1 MCIAQSQIVA
11 GIATTGGVRPSTDG
25 GNKRS
30 GSRYILGDLLG
41 RGGMAEVFAGHAV
54 GDHGFQKPVAIKRLL
69 PELAN
74 DEVFVDRLIEEAKLL
89 VGMQH
94 GNIVSVL
101 DLAREGDDVFLVM
114 EFVDGPSLRQLIKAR
129 GVRGL
134 SLGCASY
141 IVQAAAAGL
150 EFAHARPGGAVIHA
164 DISPSNLLLTT
175 SGEVRVADFGIAR
188 REGLGHGVVEGKW
201 AYMAPEQARGEPL
214 SPRSDVFALGVVF
227 YELLT
232 GQHPFGRAV
241 TACERDEQIQVIPP
255 RVVKPS
261 IPPGLDAIC
270 MRALAHSPRDRYGR
284 MQQLI
289 DALVEER
296 FTSGYR
302 EGASDLA
309 QAIRDVAP
317 RSDFAPPRTMH
328 TDRPVTLM
336 TRSLLRDVT
345 PAKRPS
351 RPSNGALPHPA
362 PPQYAPPQQFP
373 AQPAVVVAPEQFVPV
388 PTMAVMTTPLV
399 IDQPPPPDE
408 FPAVP
413 SSGAQTVARMVDQ
426 VALAQAAQAA
436 AAAMLAMPQ
445 MAAPAGLRADGT
457 PMPPFRAAAADMRD
471 LELASVVGGHTYTGH
486 APGIAIEPHGHR
498 WTIAV
503 LGLAALIGVGAAI
516 GIQLSPS
523 QKSEAA
529 TGPAAVKDALSSSDS
544 RTQSSA
550 ADQGSQPDSKE
561 EARSKAVEGRG
572 GGASDRKVGDAVDD
586 RDSKTADASDGKAGD
601 TSDRRSHDRDADAR
615 TSDTGDKASDSRA
628 HVDNSHADRDAP
640 AGDSRTRDDNA
651 SDKSRTRDDNASDKS
666 RDGRDARVTESKAR
680 DDRDTK
686 VSDKSRDDRDARAS
700 DKARDDRDTKVS
712 DKARDDRDA
721 RASDKGRDDRDTKV
735 SDKARDDRDTKVSDR
750 ARDDRDAKTSDAR
763 RDSKARDARSE
774 TRSTDARNGEPRGR
788 RVAVRESGTTTTS
801 GKRKSSLG
809 VLWVESTPWSWVT
822 VDIETKETP
831 ARFYLSP
838 GLHIV
843 KLFNQENGLT
853 KYEKVTIESNG
864 TQKLK
869 EDMEQ

>member
-1 MCIAQSQIVA
+1 M
-11 GIATTGGVRPSTDG
+11 RPSTDG

-141 IVQAAAAGL
+141 IMQAAAAGL
-150 EFAHARPGGAVIHA
+150 EFAHARPGGAIIHA

-362 PPQYAPPQQFP
+362 PPQYAAPQQFA
-373 AQPAVVVAPEQFVPV
+373 AQPAVVVAHEQFVPV

-399 IDQPPPPDE
+399 IDQPPPIDE

-445 MAAPAGLRADGT
+445 MAVPAGLRADGT

-471 LELASVVGGHTYTGH
+471 MELASVVGGHTNTGH
-486 APGIAIEPHGHR
+486 GPGIAIEPRGHR

-503 LGLAALIGVGAAI
+503 LGLAALIGAGAAI

-529 TGPAAVKDALSSSDS
+529 TGPAAVKDALASSD
-544 RTQSSA
+544 QS
-550 ADQGSQPDSKE
+550 SQPDSKE
-561 EARSKAVEGRG
+561 EARAKPVEGRG
-572 GGASDRKVGDAVDD
+572 GRASDRKVSDAVDD
-586 RDSKTADASDGKAGD
+586 RDSKTADASDGKASD
-601 TSDRRSHDRDADAR
+601 TRDRRSRDRDADAR
-615 TSDTGDKASDSRA
+615 TGDTGDKVSDSRARVDNSHDDRDAQASDSRA
-628 HVDNSHADRDAP
+628 H
-640 AGDSRTRDDNA
+640 DDNA
-651 SDKSRTRDDNASDKS
+651 SDK
-666 RDGRDARVTESKAR
+666 GR
-680 DDRDTK
+680 DDRDARA
-686 VSDKSRDDRDARAS
+686 SDKARDDRDARAS
-700 DKARDDRDTKVS
+700 DKARDDRDTRTS
-712 DKARDDRDA
+712 ESKARDDRDV
-721 RASDKGRDDRDTKV
+721 RAGDKGRDDRDARVNESKARNDRDARA
-735 SDKARDDRDTKVSDR
+735 SESKARDDRDTKLSDKGR
-750 ARDDRDAKTSDAR
+750 ND
-763 RDSKARDARSE
+763 RDARSE
-774 TRSTDARNGEPRGR
+774 TRSTDGRNGEPRGR

-838 GLHIV
+838 GMHFV

-853 KYEKVTIESNG
+853 KYEKITVESNG
-864 TQKLK
+864 TQKIK